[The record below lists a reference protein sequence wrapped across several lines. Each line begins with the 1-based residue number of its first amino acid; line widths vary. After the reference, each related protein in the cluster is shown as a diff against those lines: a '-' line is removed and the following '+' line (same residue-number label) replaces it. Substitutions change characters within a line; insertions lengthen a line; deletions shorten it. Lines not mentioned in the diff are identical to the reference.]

1 MSDTK
6 KPVLDTQQKALTQ
19 YLDSLLMEIP
29 EEAPVIVVEEAI
41 VESAVEP
48 VVEPLVAVEVLDKV
62 DVVVDTVQAQ
72 AVEVQG
78 DDESDSQVPE
88 WGAPSFKA
96 LFFNVGDITLAAPLE
111 KLGGVLTECDD
122 IKVMPGNSARYL
134 GVLVHRGRTIRVID
148 FDNLVAELSGE
159 PVAPSASEVVPPDR
173 IILIEGE
180 RIGIAC
186 RSVAEVEE
194 IDASDVRWRV
204 GTTKRP
210 WYRGIVVGKMCAL
223 LDIDAL
229 LSLLNDDDDDVK

>member
-1 MSDTK
+1 MSDK
-6 KPVLDTQQKALTQ
+6 ERPALATQQKALTQ

-29 EEAPVIVVEEAI
+29 EEVPVVDEAVVAP
-41 VESAVEP
+41 AVER
-48 VVEPLVAVEVLDKV
+48 LVAVKMVDEVDAV
-62 DVVVDTVQAQ
+62 DAVVDTVQAQ
-72 AVEVQG
+72 ALEVQS
-78 DDESDSQVPE
+78 DDESDSLVPE
-88 WGAPSFKA
+88 WGTPSFKA
-96 LFFNVGDITLAAPLE
+96 LFFNVGEMLLAAPLE
-111 KLGGVLTECDD
+111 KLSGVLTECDD
-122 IKVMPGNSARYL
+122 IKVMPGNTARYL

-159 PVAPSASEVVPPDR
+159 PVTPSARELAPPDR

-186 RSVAEVEE
+186 RAVAEVEE

-229 LSLLNDDDDDVK
+229 LSLLNDDGAK

>member
-1 MSDTK
+1 MNDKK
-6 KPVLDTQQKALTQ
+6 KPALATQQKALIE

-29 EEAPVIVVEEAI
+29 EETPVVVVEE
-41 VESAVEP
+41 VVVTP
-48 VVEPLVAVEVLDKV
+48 VVEPIVESVVAVEVVDET
-62 DVVVDTVQAQ
+62 DVVVDTALSQ

-78 DDESDSQVPE
+78 GDASESQVPE
-88 WGAPSFKA
+88 WGEPSFKA

-111 KLGGVLTECDD
+111 KLGGILTECDD

-134 GVLVHRGRTIRVID
+134 GVLVHRGKTIRVID

-159 PVAPSASEVVPPDR
+159 PVAPAASEVAPPNR

-194 IDASDVRWRV
+194 IDANGVRWRV

-210 WYRGIVVGKMCAL
+210 WYRGIVVDKMCAL

-229 LSLLNDDDDDVK
+229 LSLLNDEDELK